1 VSDFVIAGT
10 GHRPPRLGLG
20 YDPESNRLLTGFA
33 TQALG
38 TYVFAGNVTAV
49 ISGGAQGWD
58 QALAH
63 AAIRL
68 GIPLTVAVPFE
79 GQESKWPAAGRKR
92 YLAIL
97 AKAKEVVVVSQGG
110 YANHKFYARDQW
122 MVDHA
127 NLVLALLD
135 GKPQRSGTRL
145 TVEYAN
151 GRGVP
156 VVNGWADWE
165 SFKARHGVVS
175 RGGTTTP
182 EASDGDGTRRIRQ
195 AAGSEEVA

>member
-1 VSDFVIAGT
+1 MNDFVIAGS

-38 TYVFAGNVTAV
+38 AFAFAENVTDV

-63 AAIRL
+63 AAVNL

-79 GQESKWPAAGRKR
+79 GQESKWPEQGKKR
-92 YLAIL
+92 YRAIL
-97 AKAKEVVVVSQGG
+97 ARAKEVVVVSPGG
-110 YANHKFYARDQW
+110 YANWKFAKRDEW

-127 NLVLALLD
+127 KLVLALLD
-135 GKPQRSGTRL
+135 GEPKRSGTRL

-165 SFKARHGVVS
+165 RFRRRNGVV
-175 RGGTTTP
+175 TTEAPTP
-182 EASDGDGTRRIRQ
+182 EASDGDGARRIRQ
-195 AAGSEEVA
+195 AAGPEEVA